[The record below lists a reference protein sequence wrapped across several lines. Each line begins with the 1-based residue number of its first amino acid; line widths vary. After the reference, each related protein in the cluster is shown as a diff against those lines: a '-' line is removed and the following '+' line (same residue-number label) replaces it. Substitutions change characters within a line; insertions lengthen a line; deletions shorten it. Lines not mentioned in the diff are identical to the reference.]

1 MNDESHKLT
10 MFMCPTKGCRTP
22 KLTGNGGGPNSTTSD
37 QPSGEVSPLYI
48 EIQRKREEKESYP
61 SLMLTGKRL
70 PSELSPASMVKRELM
85 FAAWLRHCVWTWV

>member
-48 EIQRKREEKESYP
+48 EIQRKREEEESYP

-85 FAAWLRHCVWTWV
+85 FAALLRHCV